1 MTRWIFS
8 SCVHASCIYTFF
20 LRRAVDGPIG
30 IFTTRGIHDR
40 NQSEKW
46 TERDWLLSF
55 LSRCSISPPPRADF
69 FTFVE
74 TKAMESG
81 RKGRREEGEIVRDER
96 R

>member
-1 MTRWIFS
+1 MDGTGLAAFFS
-8 SCVHASCIYTFF
+8 V
-20 LRRAVDGPIG
+20 AVLD
-30 IFTTRGIHDR
+30 
-40 NQSEKW
+40 
-46 TERDWLLSF
+46 LS
-55 LSRCSISPPPRADF
+55 SPRADF